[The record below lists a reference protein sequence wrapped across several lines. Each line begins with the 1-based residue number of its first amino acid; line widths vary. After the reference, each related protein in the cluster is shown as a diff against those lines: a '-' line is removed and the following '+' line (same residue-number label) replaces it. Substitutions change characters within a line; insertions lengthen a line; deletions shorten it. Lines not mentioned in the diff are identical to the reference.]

1 MTENATTTIVAV
13 KYQKTAP
20 HHTMNKDWEKEF
32 DRIFVDENLWKSD
45 DEFTA
50 NVPIENIKAFIT
62 EQRESARE
70 EAVEYIKT
78 HSKRLH
84 MVGGY
89 EVLDVVLEAAP
100 TKE

>member
-20 HHTMNKDWEKEF
+20 HHTMNKEGWEKEF
-32 DRIFVDENLWKSD
+32 DEKF
-45 DEFTA
+45 
-50 NVPIENIKAFIT
+50 PIHYFETNIISPEQIKTFIT
-62 EQRESARE
+62 EQRERARR